1 MLQTND
7 WAPLITVR
15 QSVRIEQTHAIMD
28 LLQPGVQFLECFLPG
43 GVVAIGRRAVSPF
56 LSSVLRTT
64 EEKKRAFEATRCP
77 RQIGEFD
84 SFT

>member
-7 WAPLITVR
+7 WARLITVR

-28 LLQPGVQFLECFLPG
+28 LLQPGVRFLECFLPG
-43 GVVAIGRRAVSPF
+43 GVVAIGRGAVSPF

-64 EEKKRAFEATRCP
+64 EEKRAFEATRCP